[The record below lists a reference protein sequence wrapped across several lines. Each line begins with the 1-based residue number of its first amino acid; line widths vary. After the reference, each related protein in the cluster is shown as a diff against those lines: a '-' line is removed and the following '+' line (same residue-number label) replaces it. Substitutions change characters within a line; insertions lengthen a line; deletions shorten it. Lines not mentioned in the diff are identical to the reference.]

1 MNYELLNIDWAPDM
15 VAFHLGSYAVRWYS
29 MCWCIGLATVYWLER
44 RLFREQKVSDEKFDP
59 LFLYCFL
66 GILIGARL
74 GHCIFYEPGYYMTS
88 LKGIIETFLPIKLL
102 EEGGWKFTGYEG
114 LASHGGTAGLIIAL
128 WLYVRKTGLKFMFVL
143 DDIAIVTPICACA
156 IRIGNLMNSEIIG
169 RVSDVPWAFRFMY
182 SQEAWQTL
190 GEDGLPLPRHPGQ
203 LYEALCYAAFFFIGW
218 WFYRRSMSSEVKS
231 EKLKVK
237 NSINDVPS
245 DKAWLKPGS
254 GFYFGLCLTLI
265 FTSRFFIEYLKEVQ
279 GGIDNGSMPIDMG
292 QLLSIPFILIGAFF
306 MWRAVK
312 TANKTK
318 G

>member
-1 MNYELLNIDWAPDM
+1 MLAYIDWAPDM

-29 MCWCIGLATVYWLER
+29 MCWCMGLAAVYMLEH
-44 RLFREQKVSDEKFDP
+44 RLFKEQKVSDEKFDP

-88 LKGIIETFLPIKLL
+88 TKGIIETFLPIKLL
-102 EEGGWKFTGYEG
+102 AEGGWKFTGYEG
-114 LASHGGTAGLIIAL
+114 LASHGGTTGLIIAL
-128 WLYVRKTGLKFMFVL
+128 WLYVRKTGLKFMFML
-143 DDIAIVTPICACA
+143 DNIAIVTPVCAFA
-156 IRIGNLMNSEIIG
+156 IRMGNLMNSEIIG
-169 RVSDVPWAFRFMY
+169 RVTDVPWAFRFMY

-218 WFYRRSMSSEVKS
+218 WFYKTPRPLKGGEHCE
-231 EKLKVK
+231 EKHRTACLLSPFRGLGGLPV
-237 NSINDVPS
+237 
-245 DKAWLKPGS
+245 GS

-265 FTSRFFIEYLKEVQ
+265 FTSRFFIEFLKEVQ
-279 GGIDNGSMPIDMG
+279 GGVDNGSMPIDMG

-306 MWRAVK
+306 MWRAVRK
-312 TANKTK
+312 SND
-318 G
+318 

>member
-1 MNYELLNIDWAPDM
+1 M
-15 VAFHLGSYAVRWYS
+15 
-29 MCWCIGLATVYWLER
+29 
-44 RLFREQKVSDEKFDP
+44 SDEKFDP

-66 GILIGARL
+66 GILVGARL
-74 GHCIFYEPGYYMTS
+74 GHCIFYEPSYYMTS
-88 LKGIIETFLPIKLL
+88 LKGLIETFLPIKLL
-102 EEGGWKFTGYEG
+102 AEGGWEFTGYQG

-128 WLYVRKTGLKFMFVL
+128 WLYVRKTGLKFMFML
-143 DDIAIVTPICACA
+143 DNIAIVTPVCAFA

-218 WFYRRSMSSEVKS
+218 WFYRQS
-231 EKLKVK
+231 K
-237 NSINDVPS
+237 NSEAKNR
-245 DKAWLKPGS
+245 KNWLVPGS

-265 FTSRFFIEYLKEVQ
+265 FTSRFFIEFLKEVQ
-279 GGIDNGSMPIDMG
+279 GGVDNGSMLIDMG

-306 MWRAVK
+306 MWRAV
-312 TANKTK
+312 TNKQK
-318 G
+318 Q

>member
-1 MNYELLNIDWAPDM
+1 MLAFIDWAPDM

-29 MCWCIGLATVYWLER
+29 LCWCAGLAAVYMLEHK
-44 RLFREQKVSDEKFDP
+44 LFKEQKVSDEKFDP

-74 GHCIFYEPGYYMTS
+74 GHCVFYEPGYFMTS
-88 LKGIIETFLPIKLL
+88 IKGIIETFLPIRILAD
-102 EEGGWKFTGYEG
+102 GGWKFTGYEG

-128 WLYVRKTGLKFMFVL
+128 WLYVRKTGLKFIFML
-143 DDIAIVTPICACA
+143 DNIAIVTPICAFA

-203 LYEALCYAAFFFIGW
+203 LYEALCYAVFFFIGW
-218 WFYRRSMSSEVKS
+218 WFYRRSRF
-231 EKLKVK
+231 
-237 NSINDVPS
+237 I
-245 DKAWLKPGS
+245 PGS

-265 FTSRFFIEYLKEVQ
+265 FTSRFFIEFLKEVQ
-279 GGIDNGSMPIDMG
+279 GGVDNGSMPIDMG

-306 MWRAVK
+306 MWRAMRKV
-312 TANKTK
+312 ND
-318 G
+318 